1 MPKAGCHSRQLDMAC
16 TLTAPIG
23 FAVIDKPAGIT
34 SHTCVARIRRV
45 LGIRRV
51 GHGGT
56 LDAFAEGVLMI
67 GTNIDTKKLFNIS
80 RCNKTYT
87 ATIKLGI
94 HTDSFD
100 RDGKILKTNEVPI
113 LSKLKIKSVLQSFI
127 GPYEHL
133 PPMYSAKKKNG
144 VRLYNYARNNIV
156 VKREPI
162 KTQIEEINFI
172 SFDKERIKFSVK
184 CSSGTYIRSLAVDIS
199 KKLMTIGHLV
209 ELIRTEVGEFSI
221 NDSLSLKKFEESW
234 KFIKT

>member
-1 MPKAGCHSRQLDMAC
+1 MILN
-16 TLTAPIG
+16 IY
-23 FAVIDKPAGIT
+23 KPSTWTSFDVVKKIKIIT
-34 SHTCVARIRRV
+34 KEKK
-45 LGIRRV
+45 V

-56 LDAFAEGVLMI
+56 LDPFAEGVLMI
-67 GTNIDTKKLFNIS
+67 GTNTDTKKLSSIS

-87 ATIKLGI
+87 ATIKLGV

-100 RDGKILKTNEVPI
+100 RDGKIIKTDEVPI
-113 LSKLKIKSVLQSFI
+113 LNEVIIKSVLKSFL
-127 GPYEHL
+127 GPYKHL

-144 VRLYNYARNNIV
+144 VRLYNYARNNIIV
-156 VKREPI
+156 ERDLI

-172 SFDKERIKFSVK
+172 YYDKDKIKFSVK

-199 KKLMTIGHLV
+199 KKLKTIGHLV

-234 KFIKT
+234 KFTKI

>member
-1 MPKAGCHSRQLDMAC
+1 MILN
-16 TLTAPIG
+16 IY
-23 FAVIDKPAGIT
+23 KPSTWTSFDVVKKIKIIT
-34 SHTCVARIRRV
+34 KEKK
-45 LGIRRV
+45 V

-56 LDAFAEGVLMI
+56 LDPFAEGVLMI
-67 GTNIDTKKLFNIS
+67 GTNADTKELSKIS
-80 RCNKTYT
+80 KCNKTYI

-100 RDGKILKTNEVPI
+100 RDGKIIKTNEVPI
-113 LSKLKIKSVLQSFI
+113 LNEVIIKSVLHSFI
-127 GPYEHL
+127 GPYKHL

-144 VRLYNYARNNIV
+144 VRLYNYARNNIIV
-156 VKREPI
+156 ERDPI

-172 SFDKERIKFSVK
+172 SFDKDKIKFSVK

-199 KKLMTIGHLV
+199 KKLNTIGHLV

-221 NDSLSLKKFEESW
+221 NDSLSIKKIEESW

>member
-1 MPKAGCHSRQLDMAC
+1 MILN
-16 TLTAPIG
+16 I
-23 FAVIDKPAGIT
+23 FKPSTWTSFDVVKKIKIIT
-34 SHTCVARIRRV
+34 KEKK
-45 LGIRRV
+45 V

-56 LDAFAEGVLMI
+56 LDPFAEGVLII
-67 GTNIDTKKLFNIS
+67 GTNVDTKKLSYIS
-80 RCNKTYT
+80 NSNKTYT

-100 RDGKILKTNEVPI
+100 RDGKIIKTNEVPI
-113 LSKLKIKSVLQSFI
+113 VNEVIIKSVLQSFI

-144 VRLYNYARNNIV
+144 IRLYNYARNNIIV
-156 VKREPI
+156 ERDTI
-162 KTQIEEINFI
+162 NSQIEEINFI
-172 SFDKERIKFSVK
+172 SYDKDKIKFSVK

-234 KFIKT
+234 KFTKT

>member
-1 MPKAGCHSRQLDMAC
+1 MILN
-16 TLTAPIG
+16 IY
-23 FAVIDKPAGIT
+23 KPSTWTSFDVVKKIKIIT
-34 SHTCVARIRRV
+34 KEKK
-45 LGIRRV
+45 V

-56 LDAFAEGVLMI
+56 LDPFAEGVLMI
-67 GTNIDTKKLFNIS
+67 GTSIDTKKLSNIS
-80 RCNKTYT
+80 RCNKTYI

-100 RDGKILKTNEVPI
+100 RDGKIIKTNEVPI
-113 LSKLKIKSVLQSFI
+113 LNEVIIKSVLHSFI
-127 GPYEHL
+127 GPYKHL

-144 VRLYNYARNNIV
+144 VRLYNYARKNIIV
-156 VKREPI
+156 ERDPI

-172 SFDKERIKFSVK
+172 SFDKDKIKFSVK

-199 KKLMTIGHLV
+199 KKLKTIGHLV
-209 ELIRTEVGEFSI
+209 ELIRTEVGGFSI